1 MITGSEQESRKLMMD
16 AAVSIVARYGFEGF
30 TTKRWAAKAGVAEG
44 SLYYH
49 FKGKRDLLE
58 QTFFYIDGEITEA
71 FGQILK
77 ILADNE
83 RGESTR
89 ALVSAQWKRCF
100 AYLVHNPEKT
110 LYYYRFCSSPRYDD
124 RIQQEQYLL
133 LEKML
138 NDSQEDGTG
147 ESDGGER
154 DAKRRSNAILWTYMI
169 DTTAAFAFRVI
180 TRGADA
186 DETAQNEMVQLFLQ
200 GVLPEVSTQAVSDA
214 VV

>member
-1 MITGSEQESRKLMMD
+1 MITGSEKESRQLMMD

-77 ILADNE
+77 ILAY
-83 RGESTR
+83 GEQSENTR

-110 LYYYRFCSSPRYDD
+110 LYYYRFCSSPRYDN

-138 NDSQEDGTG
+138 NGSKKDDAGDADKMECDT
-147 ESDGGER
+147 ER
-154 DAKRRSNAILWTYMI
+154 RDNAILWTYMI

-186 DETAQNEMVQLFLQ
+186 DEAAQNEMVKLFLQ
-200 GVLPEVSTQAVSDA
+200 GVLPEVSTQADA
-214 VV
+214 AV

>member
-1 MITGSEQESRKLMMD
+1 MMD
-16 AAVSIVARYGFEGF
+16 AAVSIVAKYGFEGF

-71 FGQILK
+71 FGEILK
-77 ILADNE
+77 ILSYNKQ
-83 RGESTR
+83 GEETR
-89 ALVSAQWKRCF
+89 ALVSEQWKRCF

-124 RIQQEQYLL
+124 RIQREQYALL
-133 LEKML
+133 DRLL
-138 NDSQEDGTG
+138 NGSQKKDSEGTG
-147 ESDGGER
+147 KMNVNG
-154 DAKRRSNAILWTYMI
+154 DAEVQKNAILWTYMI

-186 DETAQNEMVQLFLQ
+186 DEASQDEMVKLFLQ
-200 GVLPEVSTQAVSDA
+200 GVLPETSPQISTDA
-214 VV
+214 AAI

>member
-16 AAVSIVARYGFEGF
+16 AAVSIVAKYGFEGF

-71 FGQILK
+71 FGEILK
-77 ILADNE
+77 ILAQGED
-83 RGESTR
+83 GESVR
-89 ALVSAQWKRCF
+89 SLVSAQWKRCF
-100 AYLVHNPEKT
+100 GYLVHNPEKT

-133 LEKML
+133 LEKIL
-138 NDSQEDGTG
+138 NDPQENGGD
-147 ESDGGER
+147 ESEC

-186 DETAQNEMVQLFLQ
+186 DESAQNEMVQLFLQ
-200 GVLPEVSTQAVSDA
+200 GVLPEVSPEVASDA
-214 VV
+214 AV

>member
-1 MITGSEQESRKLMMD
+1 MD
-16 AAVSIVARYGFEGF
+16 AAVSIVAKYGFEGF
-30 TTKRWAAKAGVAEG
+30 TTKRWASKAGVAEG

-71 FGQILK
+71 FVQILK
-77 ILADNE
+77 ILAYNHQD
-83 RGESTR
+83 ESTR

-124 RIQQEQYLL
+124 RIQQEQYALL
-133 LEKML
+133 DHML
-138 NDSQEDGTG
+138 NGPENHDAG
-147 ESDGGER
+147 ESDE
-154 DAKRRSNAILWTYMI
+154 AKCKKKRENNAILWTYMI

-186 DETAQNEMVQLFLQ
+186 DEAAQDEMVRLFLQ
-200 GVLPEVSTQAVSDA
+200 GVLPETSQQTPKDA
-214 VV
+214 AI